1 MSRSTAFHIAHEGPQ
16 GVDIGP
22 LHGAVV
28 AIGNFDGVHRGH
40 RAVIGAARA
49 RAKALGRKAAALT
62 FTPHPRLFLRPQDA
76 LFQLSSDRD
85 RLRLLA
91 ASRLDGAI
99 VMNFNAQLAATSAAD
114 FIERIL
120 VGRFGI
126 GGAAIGFDFHFGHN
140 RQGSPVYLS
149 EEGARLGFAVDIV
162 PPLEDEGRPVS
173 SGAVR
178 AALSQGKMV
187 EAAELLGAPWFVSG
201 EVIHGDKR
209 GRDLGFPTANLK
221 LDASCGLKHGVDAV
235 LEAAGG
241 VELEIGGR
249 KAEIAAALVA
259 VDYFAGDEPG
269 CAEQLGRFHH
279 LALAQR
285 RAHRARRH
293 RPAFVFERRYD
304 IDGKAEPGALLA
316 QIDWRALAVMAE
328 MEIETDGRAADA
340 EAPDQNVLDKISGG
354 GGGKLGVEIH
364 HDGAI
369 EPARRQQ
376 PQPVAVA
383 RQLEQRVLRPQEQPR
398 MRREGQSRGLAPERL
413 GACASGADHSAM
425 AAVHAVEIADR
436 HNGAMQR
443 ADIDALR
450 AFVRDME
457 GCRSAHFCIMF
468 ASCAVTGPDTVSAR
482 LTNFQINRIFKA
494 CRYIP
499 ASFRGSPVR
508 AWHYGCRCFDTDSD
522 RR

>member
-1 MSRSTAFHIAHEGPQ
+1 MSRSAAFHIAHDGPQ

-140 RQGSPVYLS
+140 RQGSPAYLA
-149 EEGARLGFAVDIV
+149 EQGARLGFSVDIV

-178 AALSQGKMV
+178 AALSQGKVV

-221 LDASCGLKHGVDAV
+221 LDASCGLKHGIYAV
-235 LEAAGG
+235 
-241 VELEIGGR
+241 R
-249 KAEIAAALVA
+249 VA
-259 VDYFAGDEPG
+259 VGDM
-269 CAEQLGRFHH
+269 
-279 LALAQR
+279 
-285 RAHRARRH
+285 
-293 RPAFVFERRYD
+293 RYD
-304 IDGKAEPGALLA
+304 GVASFGVRPMFDAGAPLLEVFLFDFDGDLYGQAIDVAFIGWIRHEQKFESIETLKRHMLADSAQARDTLKRAGKAFPELG
-316 QIDWRALAVMAE
+316 
-328 MEIETDGRAADA
+328 EI
-340 EAPDQNVLDKISGG
+340 
-354 GGGKLGVEIH
+354 
-364 HDGAI
+364 
-369 EPARRQQ
+369 
-376 PQPVAVA
+376 
-383 RQLEQRVLRPQEQPR
+383 
-398 MRREGQSRGLAPERL
+398 
-413 GACASGADHSAM
+413 
-425 AAVHAVEIADR
+425 
-436 HNGAMQR
+436 
-443 ADIDALR
+443 
-450 AFVRDME
+450 
-457 GCRSAHFCIMF
+457 
-468 ASCAVTGPDTVSAR
+468 
-482 LTNFQINRIFKA
+482 
-494 CRYIP
+494 
-499 ASFRGSPVR
+499 
-508 AWHYGCRCFDTDSD
+508 
-522 RR
+522 